1 MNILACLFGVRLVL
15 VNNLN
20 QDRNRN
26 KPLLP
31 LEGVGLDLGANPNVL
46 PPGRYLARQFECVKA
61 DKNTNGQPLI

>member
-1 MNILACLFGVRLVL
+1 MFGVRLVL

-20 QDRNRN
+20 QERNRN

-31 LEGVGLDLGANPNVL
+31 LEEGWIGPRSESQRAS
-46 PPGRYLARQFECVKA
+46 PGRYLARQFECVKA